1 MSVFMNPRLSGLK
14 AYTPGE
20 QPRDRTYIK
29 LNTNESPY
37 PPSRGVRKAINRQR
51 IDDLRLY
58 CDPEAT
64 ALKGELARLYD
75 KKPSEIFVSNGSD
88 DILNFAFLAFGADG
102 ILFPDI
108 SYGFYEVFANL
119 HGLPFEKVPLKSD
132 FSIDVDDYCKKN
144 KMVVIANP
152 NAPTGMALPLKK
164 IEKILKSNP
173 ENVVLIDEAYVDFG
187 GESCADLTEKYPNLL
202 CVQTFSKSRSM
213 AGARL
218 GFAIGNEELIA
229 DLEKIKYSTNPY
241 NVNALTQ
248 AAGVAAVEDNGY
260 YMRNCRRIIKTRAYT
275 KKELEKLGFTVLSSK
290 ANFLFAK
297 CEQFSGLELYLLLKE
312 KGILVRHFEKERIK
326 DFNRITIGSQK
337 EMEAF
342 IDAVKEI
349 LGA

>member
-1 MSVFMNPRLSGLK
+1 MSRFFNPRLSSLK

-20 QPRDRTYIK
+20 QPQDRTYIK

-37 PPSRGVRKAINRQR
+37 PPSKGVRKAVNRQAV
-51 IDDLRLY
+51 DDLRLY
-58 CDPEAT
+58 CNPDAT
-64 ALKGELARLYD
+64 ALKAELARLYK

-119 HGLPFEKVPLKSD
+119 HSLPFETVPLKKD
-132 FSIDVDDYCKKN
+132 FSIDVEDYCGKGKL
-144 KMVVIANP
+144 VVIANP

-164 IEKILKSNP
+164 IEKILKANP
-173 ENVVLIDEAYVDFG
+173 DHVVLIDEAYVDFG
-187 GESCADLTEKYPNLL
+187 GESCADLVEKYPNLL

-218 GFAIGNEELIA
+218 GFAIGSEELIA

-241 NVNALTQ
+241 NVNSLTQ
-248 AAGVAAVEDNGY
+248 IAGLAALQENNY
-260 YMRNCRRIIKTRAYT
+260 YMKNCRRVIKSRAYT
-275 KKELEKLGFTVLSSK
+275 KKELEKLGFEVLPSK

-297 CEQFSGLELYLLLKE
+297 SDKIGGRELYLLLKE
-312 KGILVRHFEKERIK
+312 KGILVRHFEKERIR
-326 DFNRITIGSQK
+326 DFNRITVGSQK

-342 IDAVKEI
+342 IAAVKEI
-349 LGA
+349 LGE

>member
-1 MSVFMNPRLSGLK
+1 M
-14 AYTPGE
+14 
-20 QPRDRTYIK
+20 
-29 LNTNESPY
+29 
-37 PPSRGVRKAINRQR
+37 
-51 IDDLRLY
+51 
-58 CDPEAT
+58 
-64 ALKGELARLYD
+64 
-75 KKPSEIFVSNGSD
+75 
-88 DILNFAFLAFGADG
+88 
-102 ILFPDI
+102 
-108 SYGFYEVFANL
+108 
-119 HGLPFEKVPLKSD
+119 
-132 FSIDVDDYCKKN
+132 
-144 KMVVIANP
+144 
-152 NAPTGMALPLKK
+152 
-164 IEKILKSNP
+164 
-173 ENVVLIDEAYVDFG
+173 
-187 GESCADLTEKYPNLL
+187 TEKYPNLL

-297 CEQFSGLELYLLLKE
+297 CELFSGLELYLLLKE